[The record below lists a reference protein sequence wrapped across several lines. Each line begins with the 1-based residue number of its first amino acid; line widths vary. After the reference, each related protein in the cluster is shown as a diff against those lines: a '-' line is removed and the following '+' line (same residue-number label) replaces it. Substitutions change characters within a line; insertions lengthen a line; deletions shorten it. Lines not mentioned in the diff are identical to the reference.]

1 MRTRTRPAPSGTVL
15 RLSCTAL
22 FLALSGTPPATAQ
35 DVTDAAPTNAER
47 LWPAAARPAAVTPAV
62 AVDDVAA
69 AAGDTLD
76 AISSQDDPQEEEWIG
91 PWGERRSLAAAVG
104 EIVSINILVW
114 SFNEYIRGA
123 DFTQVNPRTWWKNIE
138 GGFTYDDNNFNTNMF
153 AHPFHGS
160 LYHNAGRSN
169 GFNYW
174 QSLGFSLFGSLMWEC
189 CGETHPPAWNDWI
202 ATGVGGAALGE
213 MTYRVAGTV
222 LDNTATGSER
232 TWREIGAFAINPVRG
247 FNRLVSGRS
256 GKVTE
261 NPEEPE
267 DRIPGVLSNRLIAG
281 VRIIGE
287 GESLSDSSETHGLFQ
302 VEFKFGDEFAQQ
314 RRKPFDVF
322 DMGLQLNLG
331 DKQTLGRLSVRGNLF
346 TTDLKRGGNT
356 QHVFAVEQEFQ
367 YMNNNAFEFGGQMF
381 DASLHS
387 RFGLS
392 DNWRI
397 RTQLDV
403 IFALLSAVNSEW
415 AFLANDI
422 PNRERFR
429 EYDFGPGVGG
439 RIGAN
444 LAYKGR
450 EVLSAFYWYQWLDTQ
465 NGSNLNG
472 SDAYHNIQL
481 IGLRG
486 MVPIGSKFGIGADAY
501 LFLRDSN
508 FELFENQSQRVPQL
522 RIYGTWDTAL
532 DGGGRR

>member
-1 MRTRTRPAPSGTVL
+1 MTSLTRPA
-15 RLSCTAL
+15 
-22 FLALSGTPPATAQ
+22 LSGPALRFGLAALCLTIGTSAAQ
-35 DVTDAAPTNAER
+35 AQEASNVTPTNAER
-47 LWPAAARPAAVTPAV
+47 LWSGAARAGAVAPAGDAGGVAAVS
-62 AVDDVAA
+62 
-69 AAGDTLD
+69 GDTLD
-76 AISSQDDPQEEEWIG
+76 PIAPQDEEWVG
-91 PWGERRSLAAAVG
+91 PWGERRSLGAAVG
-104 EIVSINILVW
+104 EMVFINILVW

-123 DFTQVNPRTWWKNIE
+123 DFTQVNPRTWWHNIE

-160 LYHNAGRSN
+160 LYYNAGRSN

-202 ATGVGGAALGE
+202 ATGVGGAAIGE

-222 LDNTATGSER
+222 LDNTATGAER

-247 FNRLVSGRS
+247 FNRLVTGRS
-256 GKVTE
+256 GRVTE
-261 NPEEPE
+261 NPEQPE
-267 DRIPGVLSNRLIAG
+267 DRIPGVLSNRLSAG
-281 VRIIGE
+281 IRIIGE

-302 VEFKFGDEFAQQ
+302 VDFKFGDEFEQQ

-322 DMGLQLNLG
+322 DMSLQLNLG
-331 DKQTLGRLSVRGNLF
+331 DKSTLGRVSVRGNLF

-392 DNWRI
+392 ENWRI

-439 RIGAN
+439 RISAN

-472 SDAYHNIQL
+472 SQASHEIQL
-481 IGLRG
+481 IGVRG
-486 MVPIGSKFGIGADAY
+486 MVPINRNFGIGADAY
-501 LFLRDSN
+501 LFLRDSH
-508 FELFENQSQRVPQL
+508 FELFEDQSQRVPQL

-532 DGGGRR
+532 VGGGRR

>member
-1 MRTRTRPAPSGTVL
+1 MSILERPALAGKAVRIGWAALCLAICGT
-15 RLSCTAL
+15 STA
-22 FLALSGTPPATAQ
+22 FAQEGTE
-35 DVTDAAPTNAER
+35 AAPTNAER
-47 LWPAAARPAAVTPAV
+47 LWPAGMQATATAPAASGDISVAV
-62 AVDDVAA
+62 AL
-69 AAGDTLD
+69 DTLD
-76 AISSQDDPQEEEWIG
+76 PAPSQDEEWIG
-91 PWGERRSLAAAVG
+91 PWGERRSLGAAVG
-104 EIVSINILVW
+104 EIVTINLLVW
-114 SFNEYIRGA
+114 AYNEYIRGA
-123 DFTQVNPRTWWKNIE
+123 DFTQANPRTWWKNIE
-138 GGFTYDDNNFNTNMF
+138 GGFTYDDNHFNTNMF

-160 LYHNAGRSN
+160 LYYNAGRSN

-202 ATGVGGAALGE
+202 ATGVGGAAIGE
-213 MTYRVAGTV
+213 MTYRIAGTV
-222 LDNTATGSER
+222 LDNTATGAER

-256 GKVTE
+256 GRVTE
-261 NPEEPE
+261 NPESPE
-267 DRIPGVLSNRLIAG
+267 DRIPDVLSNRLSAG

-287 GESLSDSSETHGLFQ
+287 GESLSDSSDVHGLFQ
-302 VEFKFGDEFAQQ
+302 VDFRFGDEFAQQ

-322 DMGLQLNLG
+322 DMGLQLNFG
-331 DKQTLGRLSVRGNLF
+331 DKNTLGRLSIRGNLF
-346 TTDLKRGGNT
+346 TWDLKTGGDT
-356 QHVFAVEQEFQ
+356 QHVVAIEQEFQ

-397 RTQLDV
+397 RTRLDV

-465 NGSNLNG
+465 NGSNING
-472 SDAYHNIQL
+472 SDASHSVQL

-486 MVPIGSKFGIGADAY
+486 VVPVSSKFGIGADAY

-508 FELFENQSQRVPQL
+508 FEFFEDQSQRVPQL
-522 RIYGTWDTAL
+522 RIYATWDTWL
-532 DGGGRR
+532 DGAGRR